1 MLEKLFGQF
10 PGVIQMLRDE
20 HRLIRSHFA
29 KYQKAEGHQKTV
41 LAKTVLQALAA
52 HAKLED
58 EVIYPAFRAAF
69 KDKHI
74 IDEAVEEHHLLH
86 ILLRELKALKPDQS
100 SFEAKFTVLR
110 ELVTHHVDE
119 EESQMFPKAEAQ
131 DIEWTA
137 LEKDA
142 KALKKKLA
150 TQGTARKRR
159 VPRARAA

>member
-10 PGVIQMLRDE
+10 PGVIQMLRDD
-20 HRLIRSHFA
+20 HRLIRSNFA
-29 KYQKAEGHQKTV
+29 KYQKAEGHQKTA
-41 LAKTVLQALAA
+41 LAKTVLRVLAA

-58 EVIYPAFRAAF
+58 QVIYPAFRTVF
-69 KDKHI
+69 RDKHI

-86 ILLRELKALKPDQS
+86 ILLRELKALKPDQP

-131 DIEWTA
+131 DIEWSA

-150 TQGTARKRR
+150 AQTTARKRR
-159 VPRARAA
+159 APRAQAA